1 MNLIYVCSCLNNNL
15 IYIYIYTLKQQKL
28 KEFKS
33 EIIINF
39 PIFSA
44 TFKKLT
50 SLMLKVLRLVEKM
63 EFDFNL

>member
-1 MNLIYVCSCLNNNL
+1 MYLIYVCSCLNNNH
-15 IYIYIYTLKQQKL
+15 IYIILKQQKL

-44 TFKKLT
+44 NFKKLT
-50 SLMLKVLRLVEKM
+50 SLTLKVLRFVEKM